1 MHRKLVCECVYPLL
15 NNPRYIFIVRRLSIL
30 SKLDSNNPY
39 HIWVELYFL
48 NINYLIIL
56 DTWSIWPPD
65 ARAGVDSQVNRI
77 HILGPSCSRP
87 TFWFGQIMVITV
99 VWILHRVISNLVLRI
114 VGVMCLA
121 HRAFKVFDHPDLGL
135 TWFVVQTILFKCDQS
150 LVCHRA

>member
-1 MHRKLVCECVYPLL
+1 VQESIHKLIVF
-15 NNPRYIFIVRRLSIL
+15 IFWAHLVR
-30 SKLDSNNPY
+30 
-39 HIWVELYFL
+39 
-48 NINYLIIL
+48 
-56 DTWSIWPPD
+56 
-65 ARAGVDSQVNRI
+65 G
-77 HILGPSCSRP
+77 P